1 MECQNWYF
9 KYQTKKEC
17 EDAMERAKLNFAVTG
32 NEEITNPTAKYTTTT
47 TTKAEFG
54 KTDQVDTG
62 TEEITNPATKYTTT
76 TTTKAEFGKTDQA
89 DTGTEAKTGD
99 TTWTTT
105 TFVPEDDLVTEFN
118 LEDDTTLAPYKPT
131 EVDTTLKPEKKE
143 DILDVQIETP
153 NLQVQVK
160 RRKGVDGEVMTVV
173 IVSEIGLMAVISCL
187 FYFGMK
193 IFGRWWRNNR
203 GENYNL
209 HQAEQSH
216 VPLHQNQAQN
226 PEDTIRPRIQEAEE
240 SDEGSDVPMGYSTA
254 IGTTQLTNS
263 TRLDFSPIGPFPNR
277 TVSMSVLDTDQRPG
291 PMEKRSNSGPI
302 PINID
307 DEIEDQI
314 PEMEASQILQ
324 QSPLRTVD
332 AIIHNQ
338 PESDGSETG
347 RRYPL
352 RKRKSPVRYGY

>member
-32 NEEITNPTAKYTTTT
+32 SEEITNPTAKYTTTT

-62 TEEITNPATKYTTT
+62 TEE
-76 TTTKAEFGKTDQA
+76 KTD
-89 DTGTEAKTGD
+89 D
-99 TTWTTT
+99 TTWTTS
-105 TFVPEDDLVTEFN
+105 TFVSKDDLITEFN
-118 LEDDTTLAPYKPT
+118 LEDDTTLAQYKPT
-131 EVDTTLKPEKKE
+131 EVETTLKPEKKKE
-143 DILDVQIETP
+143 EILDVQIETP

-173 IVSEIGLMAVISCL
+173 IFSEIGLMAVISCL

-209 HQAEQSH
+209 GQAEQSH
-216 VPLHQNQAQN
+216 VPLHQNQAEN

-240 SDEGSDVPMGYSTA
+240 SDEESDVPMGYSTA

-314 PEMEASQILQ
+314 PEMDASQLLE